1 MTSEN
6 APAVAGKTAAMILR
20 ENGEIAARTIIAL
33 WKGPDLADACHAA
46 LELGHMNSV
55 NLLPYHRCRELLDRE
70 LELHKVNKD
79 HWPMLSAFFT
89 KDATPSFTVAKSGR
103 DIFRLWLRIT
113 ITNLKSRHQGVVTR
127 LRHLPIPVVLLANS
141 LTGSYRHPVALPANL
156 LCRR

>member
-6 APAVAGKTAAMILR
+6 ALAVAGKTAAMILR

-46 LELGHMNSV
+46 LKLGHMNSV

-79 HWPMLSAFFT
+79 HWP
-89 KDATPSFTVAKSGR
+89 DAVSIFHQGR
-103 DIFRLWLRIT
+103 DTVIHRSEVW
-113 ITNLKSRHQGVVTR
+113 SRYFPGVVAER
-127 LRHLPIPVVLLANS
+127 
-141 LTGSYRHPVALPANL
+141 
-156 LCRR
+156 